1 MFTVKNVVRL
11 AARMIGVEEVADGYF
26 NGSGLEEGARIVQ
39 GLVNCFNLVENELA
53 VDYLPL
59 VCEETLSTNEQGIIE
74 YAQLSKKIARVISVR
89 DEWGNLANEKRMPTH
104 LKLLPGKYVVRY
116 AALPTE
122 KTAEEFCEYEA
133 GVSER
138 LLAYGV
144 AAEYCLHKGLYAE
157 HAAWDKKYREA
168 LAAACKSRKG
178 VQLKER
184 AWI

>member
-1 MFTVKNVVRL
+1 MFSVKSVVRL
-11 AARMIGVEEVADGYF
+11 AARMIGVEEMTEGHF
-26 NGSGLEEGARIVQ
+26 NGSGLEEGERIVQ

-59 VCEETLSTNEQGIIE
+59 VCEETLSTDEAGVIE
-74 YAQLSKKIARVISVR
+74 YALLSKKIAYLIDVR
-89 DEWGNLANEKRMPTH
+89 DEWGNRAKEKRMPTH
-104 LKLLPGKYVVRY
+104 IKLEPGRYVVRY

-122 KTAEEFCEYEA
+122 KTAEDACEYGA

-157 HAAWDKKYREA
+157 HAAWDKKYRDA
-168 LAAACKSRKG
+168 LAAACRSTKG
-178 VQLKER
+178 GRLKER
-184 AWI
+184 TWI

>member
-1 MFTVKNVVRL
+1 MFRVKNVVQL
-11 AARMIGVEEVADGYF
+11 AARMIGVEEMTDGYF
-26 NGSGLEEGARIVQ
+26 NGSVSEEGTRIVQ

-59 VCEETLSTNEQGIIE
+59 VCEDTLSTDEEGVIE
-74 YAQLSKKIARVISVR
+74 YARLSKKIAYVIAVH
-89 DEWGNLANEKRMPTH
+89 DEWGNRACEKRMPTH
-104 LKLLPGKYVVRY
+104 VKLEPGKYVVRY

-122 KTAEEFCEYEA
+122 KGAEGFCEYEA

-138 LLAYGV
+138 LMAYGV

-157 HAAWDKKYREA
+157 HAAWDKKYRDA